1 MNEVLK
7 KVQLVNSSLESVD
20 SNHEHL
26 SVYRDRYN
34 KLFDDIM
41 GNEDSS
47 TETLQSLY
55 TLRDYILELESL
67 SSDLL
72 DLVSEFGLGY
82 AQDNAEFVNNLIKN
96 YNN

>member
-7 KVQLVNSSLESVD
+7 KLQLVNSSLESVD

-34 KLFDDIM
+34 KLFDDVM
-41 GNEDSS
+41 NNEDSS
-47 TETLQSLY
+47 TETLQTLY

-96 YNN
+96 YNK